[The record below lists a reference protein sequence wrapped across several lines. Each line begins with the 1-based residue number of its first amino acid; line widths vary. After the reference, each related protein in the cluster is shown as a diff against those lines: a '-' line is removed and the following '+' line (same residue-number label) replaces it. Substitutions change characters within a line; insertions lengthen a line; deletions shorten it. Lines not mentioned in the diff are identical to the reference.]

1 MDTLKN
7 KSMRCVVKMNN
18 IRHFTLFTFG
28 FFVGCNRVM
37 SSFSVLWVYPF
48 SILCRWRHYATILQ
62 WMACFLEAIS
72 KQPQC
77 SEDASKVKERLA
89 HIWISS
95 SQLTTSLCQFG
106 RHAKVG
112 STFHRRLSGRNFP
125 PSSPFFIL
133 LFLRYGQINSMP
145 PFNRLWPRG
154 SLSGPLSAMMRTGFC
169 RGRPPP
175 STWYPFRLWFFHG
188 CNFGQQ
194 MLADGYRLAKWFH
207 LAPVHNSQRMPS
219 KTSLRPIRFGSSFK
233 WALMFWWQGFKF
245 QPLLASDK
253 WFLFGP
259 KKAPFDTKLDIN
271 PLDEQV

>member
-48 SILCRWRHYATILQ
+48 SILCRWRHYANILQ

-72 KQPQC
+72 KQLQC

-112 STFHRRLSGRNFP
+112 STFHRRLSGRNLP

-133 LFLRYGQINSMP
+133 LFLRTVRTDQFNAAFQP
-145 PFNRLWPRG
+145 PLAKRITV
-154 SLSGPLSAMMRTGFC
+154 GPLIRYDADRILP
-169 RGRPPP
+169 RPTTTIHLIPFPP
-175 STWYPFRLWFFHG
+175 LVFPRL
-188 CNFGQQ
+188 
-194 MLADGYRLAKWFH
+194 
-207 LAPVHNSQRMPS
+207 
-219 KTSLRPIRFGSSFK
+219 
-233 WALMFWWQGFKF
+233 
-245 QPLLASDK
+245 
-253 WFLFGP
+253 
-259 KKAPFDTKLDIN
+259 
-271 PLDEQV
+271 

>member
-106 RHAKVG
+106 RQAKVG
-112 STFHRRLSGRNFP
+112 STFHRRLSGRNLP

-133 LFLRYGQINSMP
+133 LFYGTDRSIQC
-145 PFNRLWPRG
+145 RLSTAFGQEDHCRAPYLLWCGQDFAAADHHHP
-154 SLSGPLSAMMRTGFC
+154 LDTLSAFGF
-169 RGRPPP
+169 
-175 STWYPFRLWFFHG
+175 STAVI
-188 CNFGQQ
+188 
-194 MLADGYRLAKWFH
+194 LANKC
-207 LAPVHNSQRMPS
+207 
-219 KTSLRPIRFGSSFK
+219 
-233 WALMFWWQGFKF
+233 
-245 QPLLASDK
+245 
-253 WFLFGP
+253 
-259 KKAPFDTKLDIN
+259 
-271 PLDEQV
+271 